1 MLFFA
6 VPNEWKKLRQLLTAL
21 LKKKLIIS
29 AKVLNYT
36 KDYRLSPE
44 GKIIKTEQKLLILN
58 TEKEKNEILT
68 FAHKMTP
75 SFSLEELNQIS
86 FQ

>member
-1 MLFFA
+1 MLFFT

-29 AKVLNYT
+29 AKVLSYT

-58 TEKEKNEILT
+58 NEKEKNEILT
-68 FAHKMTP
+68 FAHKITP
-75 SFSLEELNQIS
+75 GFPLEELNQIS

>member
-29 AKVLNYT
+29 AKVLNYA
-36 KDYRLSPE
+36 KDYRLSSE
-44 GKIIKTEQKLLILN
+44 WKIIKTEQKLLILN
-58 TEKEKNEILT
+58 TEKEKTEILT
-68 FAHKMTP
+68 FSHKITP
-75 SFSLEELNQIS
+75 GFPLEELNQIS
-86 FQ
+86 FE

>member
-58 TEKEKNEILT
+58 TEKEKNEILA
-68 FAHKMTP
+68 FAHKMSP
-75 SFSLEELNQIS
+75 GFPLEELNQIS
-86 FQ
+86 FE

>member
-1 MLFFA
+1 MLFFT
-6 VPNEWKKLRQLLTAL
+6 VPNEWKKLRQLLTTL

-58 TEKEKNEILT
+58 TEKEKTEILT
-68 FAHKMTP
+68 FAHKITP
-75 SFSLEELNQIS
+75 GFPLEELNQIS

>member
-6 VPNEWKKLRQLLTAL
+6 VSNEWKKLRQLLTVL

-29 AKVLNYT
+29 AKILNYA

-58 TEKEKNEILT
+58 TEKEKNEILA
-68 FAHKMTP
+68 FAHKMSSGFP
-75 SFSLEELNQIS
+75 LEELNQIS
-86 FQ
+86 FE

>member
-1 MLFFA
+1 
-6 VPNEWKKLRQLLTAL
+6 

-58 TEKEKNEILT
+58 TEKEKTEILT
-68 FAHKMTP
+68 FAHKTSSGFP
-75 SFSLEELNQIS
+75 LEELNQIS
-86 FQ
+86 FE

>member
-1 MLFFA
+1 M
-6 VPNEWKKLRQLLTAL
+6 
-21 LKKKLIIS
+21 KKKLIIS

-58 TEKEKNEILT
+58 SEKEKNEIIT
-68 FAHKMTP
+68 FAHKITP
-75 SFSLEELNQIS
+75 GFSLEELNQIS

>member
-1 MLFFA
+1 MLFFT
-6 VPNEWKKLRQLLTAL
+6 VPNEWKKLRQLLTTL

-58 TEKEKNEILT
+58 TEKEKNEILA
-68 FAHKMTP
+68 FAHKMNSGFP
-75 SFSLEELNQIS
+75 LEELNQIS
-86 FQ
+86 FE